1 MDINAVSNPALT
13 AAAMQGTS
21 APSQAASAQAASSRT
36 VKTPDPGADAQTNS
50 PSLEQITKALDEVRA
65 VVQPVAQSLRFT
77 MDQDSGRTIIKV
89 MDTETND
96 VIRQIPSEEI
106 LAMSRAIDK
115 LRGMLVKQIV

>member
-1 MDINAVSNPALT
+1 MNITAVSNPAVT
-13 AAAMQGTS
+13 AAATQGS
-21 APSQAASAQAASSRT
+21 SAASQAASSRT
-36 VKTPDPGADAQTNS
+36 VKTQDSGANAPTNA
-50 PSLEQITKALDEVRA
+50 PTLDQITKALDEVRA

-77 MDQDSGRTIIKV
+77 MDLDSGRTIIKV

-115 LRGMLVKQIV
+115 LRGLLVKQTA